1 VDGSYEVSGGFLE
14 AFPKISFQKKAY
26 RKIYRRTQEIY
37 RRKNNVLQEA
47 YRRRPR
53 VVFTILKV

>member
-1 VDGSYEVSGGFLE
+1 ME
-14 AFPKISFQKKAY
+14 AFPTLGLQKKAY

-37 RRKNNVLQEA
+37 RRKTKKLQEA

-53 VVFTILKV
+53 VVFTVLRV